1 MANFIEQW
9 NEQLKKPSGNL
20 TTNQA
25 MPDFLIKKLLEEDLS
40 LKDKIEFSEMDFPKF
55 DGLLGEIDGL
65 NILAG
70 LQSFTKE
77 GNLTLFR
84 AIRFPTYK
92 RIYEAVY
99 HHGFAILNYEQE
111 RILDLY
117 KKPEYIK
124 QRNEIKD
131 NPLFW
136 TQPQERV
143 VKGLPLFY
151 LLNDA
156 LQIHRAFRLNDDL
169 VVMAAV
175 HIPHELLESRKVRLI
190 TNPAIDLEYDN
201 EERDFEI
208 KDFVKTN
215 GSYSIDFKALRT
227 RGIDLHEMYTNDLP
241 WDIEKARKIGV
252 EQDLFLLN
260 INKITDYSKIK
271 NLKENT
277 DLLKVN
283 AYFLHGFFGDQN
295 IFGRRQSFYLP
306 TQCNKITKNA
316 DF

>member
-1 MANFIEQW
+1 MIEQW
-9 NEQLKKPSGNL
+9 KEQLKQPSGNL

-25 MPDFLIKKLLEEDLS
+25 VPDYLIENLLEEDVS
-40 LKDKIEFSEMDFPKF
+40 LKEKLSFFDMQFPKLT
-55 DGLLGEIDGL
+55 GLLDEIKGL

-70 LQSFTKE
+70 LQSFNKN

-92 RIYEAVY
+92 RINEAVY

-117 KKPEYIK
+117 KNNYYIK
-124 QRNEIKD
+124 QREQIKS

-143 VKGLPLFY
+143 VKGLPIFCLA
-151 LLNDA
+151 NDA
-156 LQIHRAFRLNDDL
+156 LQIHRAFRADEDL
-169 VVMAAV
+169 VVMVAI
-175 HIPHELLESRKVRLI
+175 HIPHELLENHKIKLI
-190 TNPAIDLEYDN
+190 SNPAIDLDYGN

-208 KDFVKTN
+208 KDFVKSN
-215 GSYSIDFKALRT
+215 GSYSIDFRALRA

-241 WDIEKARKIGV
+241 WDIQEAKKIGV

-260 INKITDYSKIK
+260 ISKIKDYSKIRE
-271 NLKENT
+271 LKADTE
-277 DLLKVN
+277 LLKAN
-283 AYFLHGFFGDQN
+283 AHFLHGFFGDQN
-295 IFGRRQSFYLP
+295 IFGRRKSEFLP
-306 TQCNKITKNA
+306 SRCQRVTIV
-316 DF
+316 